1 MITDTSEAVQALFR
15 GLKEYKER
23 APDGLTKW
31 EVGTLV
37 VEMAKPL
44 KDASIG
50 IQNVHK
56 ELLGITD
63 EDREVLLQ
71 QIGDELV
78 AAGLTHRSTEI
89 SLSIMNWLIDTAR
102 LAQFIATM
110 PPTAELVTE

>member
-1 MITDTSEAVQALFR
+1 MSNITDTQEVVQALFR

-23 APDGLTKW
+23 APDGFTKW
-31 EVGTLV
+31 EVGTMV
-37 VEMAKPL
+37 AEMVKPL

-63 EDREVLLQ
+63 EDRAILLQ

-78 AAGLTHRSTEI
+78 AAGLTHRNTEI
-89 SLSIMNWLIDTAR
+89 SLSIMNWLIDGSKVFN
-102 LAQFIATM
+102 FISHM
-110 PPTAELVTE
+110 PPTAEPV